1 MNNNPRFVKK
11 RLSLLI
17 AAGLLTGL
25 GSAAYANDFS
35 LSSNQLTIKNTV
47 GEVVTTI
54 ATATL
59 GSDGVLDAAGDNL
72 PNIDL
77 SNTTLSGGMP
87 TFEFRINS
95 EGLRAGNTSNSFK
108 IGLSIV
114 DDNAPTTRRFEAF
127 IGELTLNVDGSGNV
141 TGTIPSQNMQV
152 RAKKGSAT
160 FYEAINNPSSNGPF
174 RIEGGNL
181 TFSGSDAVTLL
192 KAKGDSVLDGI
203 LDGFTLNGTFT
214 FRVVIEEN
222 LPGPTAA
229 RVGFRSAGG
238 TFTPVP
244 RITSSLCEA
253 SPASTVGNVFALFP
267 YTPVGGGADILTGFS
282 RPYVV
287 QGRFTSGQTVA
298 NTSATAFTES
308 CAVAGGGGGGG
319 GGGAAAGA
327 GEEAGA
333 GEGEVVDNRSR
344 EELEDAANEID
355 GAFDGLEDQEGPI
368 DDAVLA
374 VIDGHHDTLKALAK
388 QLDTSIAAEIAS
400 GTISTETAAST
411 KSLATRSASTSK
423 AITTAL
429 AKGGTVSKASILGAL
444 TSSSSS
450 AVTASKVFNSSGLD
464 EETKKS
470 IKADKTS
477 ILQSSRTMLENI
489 ATSRTE
495 LTTAEEDDVRTS
507 SKNLVS
513 TAIALAEIDATDE
526 ELEDIAAQTNSVV
539 ASQARLGIPADS
551 ELINSV
557 ATASKQLGERKI
569 ALLVPNSEQLTT
581 EEITAVLTENTALAD
596 EVLDNS
602 LSVPAS
608 VTIPITERTD
618 RISQAFPS
626 LTTEAATRAA
636 EATENIVNPSSITL
650 SSGDTALTF
659 LDNFLSAPT
668 VASPLLSG
676 LSGRRSVAALQ
687 DGETEIVVDDA
698 TGAITIS
705 AGSETYAAMVI
716 AVREVPTAL
725 PNGLRLRTDGRFTIV
740 SDGTAMDLAA
750 IAYSVGGFIEL
761 AETAGFAYTQNTD
774 ASFSLDLG
782 DSQTF
787 SGVFAYDNLA
797 SADLDSACGTIS
809 VTSPQGAINSASYAF
824 GIDCA
829 NGVSQRVLP
838 YSANADFLASFAAAG
853 MAATTDR
860 ITGIISVDGVGL
872 LKPGFF
878 TAAPT
883 ADELTFHAA
892 NTDSLGIAMQTL
904 DFNSDGIDDYKVISA
919 TTVQIMYGVK

>member
-1 MNNNPRFVKK
+1 
-11 RLSLLI
+11 
-17 AAGLLTGL
+17 
-25 GSAAYANDFS
+25 
-35 LSSNQLTIKNTV
+35 
-47 GEVVTTI
+47 
-54 ATATL
+54 
-59 GSDGVLDAAGDNL
+59 
-72 PNIDL
+72 
-77 SNTTLSGGMP
+77 
-87 TFEFRINS
+87 
-95 EGLRAGNTSNSFK
+95 
-108 IGLSIV
+108 
-114 DDNAPTTRRFEAF
+114 
-127 IGELTLNVDGSGNV
+127 
-141 TGTIPSQNMQV
+141 
-152 RAKKGSAT
+152 
-160 FYEAINNPSSNGPF
+160 
-174 RIEGGNL
+174 
-181 TFSGSDAVTLL
+181 
-192 KAKGDSVLDGI
+192 
-203 LDGFTLNGTFT
+203 
-214 FRVVIEEN
+214 
-222 LPGPTAA
+222 
-229 RVGFRSAGG
+229 
-238 TFTPVP
+238 
-244 RITSSLCEA
+244 
-253 SPASTVGNVFALFP
+253 
-267 YTPVGGGADILTGFS
+267 
-282 RPYVV
+282 YVV
-287 QGRFTSGQTVA
+287 QGRFTSNQTVT

-308 CAVAGGGGGGG
+308 CEVAGGGGGGGG

-344 EELEDAANEID
+344 DELEDAANEID

-429 AKGGTVSKASILGAL
+429 AKGGAVSKASILGAL

-450 AVTASKVFNSSGLD
+450 AVTASKVFSSSGLD

-551 ELINSV
+551 ELIESV

-581 EEITAVLTENTALAD
+581 EEITAVLTENPALAD

-636 EATENIVNPSSITL
+636 EATENIVNPSNITL

-659 LDNFLSAPT
+659 LNEFLSAPT
-668 VASPLLSG
+668 VASRLVSG

-809 VTSPQGAINSASYAF
+809 VTSPQGALNSASYAF

-860 ITGIISVDGVGL
+860 NTGIISVDGVGL